1 MTKRAINF
9 IVLTFGLS
17 WILAIVFKLLGG
29 RWNTELAL
37 IIAVIYMFCPLISVL
52 ILEKFFYHNQVK
64 ETCGINFG
72 INIWFVIGWI
82 LPLFV
87 SFASIPVAKLFPN
100 VEISYSME
108 TFFDRLKDTLSSQQL
123 EQLKQQIESSPIGF
137 ITFGVIQSLFAG
149 ATINAVAAFGEE
161 IGWRGFLYNELNKKF
176 NFWQTAVITGFIWGL
191 WHMALILQGHNYPK
205 YPVLGSIWMIIF
217 CILYSPIFNFI
228 RKKSGSVIAT
238 SILHG
243 TLNTTFGFSILFLKG
258 GNELIVGVLGISGFV
273 VLAII
278 NIILFLLPKEILEK

>member
-17 WILAIVFKLLGG
+17 WVLAIGFKLLGG
-29 RWNTELAL
+29 EWNTELAL

-52 ILEKFFYHNQVK
+52 ILEKFFYHNQIK

-108 TFFDRLKDTLSSQQL
+108 TLFDRLKDTLSSQQL
-123 EQLKQQIESSPIGF
+123 EQLKQQIESSPISF

-176 NFWQTAVITGFIWGL
+176 NFWQTALITGFIWGL
-191 WHMALILQGHNYPK
+191 WHMPLILQGHNYPK

-217 CILYSPIFNFI
+217 CVLYSPIFNFI

-243 TLNTTFGFSILFLKG
+243 TINATFGFSILFLKG
-258 GNELIVGVLGISGFV
+258 GNELIVGVLGVSGFI

-278 NIILFLLPKEILEK
+278 DTILLLLPKEVLEG

>member
-17 WILAIVFKLLGG
+17 WILAIGFKLLGG
-29 RWNTELAL
+29 EWNTELAL

-52 ILEKFFYHNQVK
+52 ILEKFFYHNQIK
-64 ETCGINFG
+64 ETCGINFKL
-72 INIWFVIGWI
+72 NIWFVVGWM
-82 LPLFV
+82 LPLII
-87 SFASIPVAKLFPN
+87 SFASIPIAKLFPN

-108 TFFDRLKDTLSSQQL
+108 TLFDRLKDTLSSQQL
-123 EQLKQQIESSPIGF
+123 EQLKQQIESSPISF

-191 WHMALILQGHNYPK
+191 WHMPLILQGHNYPK

-217 CILYSPIFNFI
+217 CVLYSPIFNFI

-243 TLNTTFGFSILFLKG
+243 TINATFGFSILFLKG
-258 GNELIVGVLGISGFV
+258 GNELIVGVLGVSGFI

-278 NIILFLLPKEILEK
+278 DTILLLLPKEVLEE

>member
-17 WILAIVFKLLGG
+17 WVLAIGFKLLGG
-29 RWNTELAL
+29 EWNTELAL

-52 ILEKFFYHNQVK
+52 ILEKFFYHNQIK
-64 ETCGINFG
+64 ETCGINFKL
-72 INIWFVIGWI
+72 NIWFVVGWM
-82 LPLFV
+82 LPLII
-87 SFASIPVAKLFPN
+87 SFASIPIAKLFPN

-108 TFFDRLKDTLSSQQL
+108 TLFDRLKDTLSSQQL
-123 EQLKQQIESSPIGF
+123 EQLKQQIESSPISF

-176 NFWQTAVITGFIWGL
+176 NFWQTALITGFIWGL
-191 WHMALILQGHNYPK
+191 WHMPLILQGHNYPK

-217 CILYSPIFNFI
+217 CVLYSPIFNFI

-243 TLNTTFGFSILFLKG
+243 TINATFGFSILFLKG
-258 GNELIVGVLGISGFV
+258 GNELIVGVLGVSGFI

-278 NIILFLLPKEILEK
+278 DTILLLLPKEVLEG

>member
-17 WILAIVFKLLGG
+17 WILAIGFKLLGG
-29 RWNTELAL
+29 EWNTELAL

-52 ILEKFFYHNQVK
+52 ILEKFFYHNQIK
-64 ETCGINFG
+64 ETCGINFKL
-72 INIWFVIGWI
+72 NIWFVVGWM
-82 LPLFV
+82 LPLII
-87 SFASIPVAKLFPN
+87 SFASIPIAKLFPN

-108 TFFDRLKDTLSSQQL
+108 TLFDRLKDTLSSQKL
-123 EQLKQQIESSPIGF
+123 EQLKQQIESSPISF

-191 WHMALILQGHNYPK
+191 WHMPLILQGHNYPK

-217 CILYSPIFNFI
+217 CVLYSPIFNFI

-243 TLNTTFGFSILFLKG
+243 TINATFGFSILFLKG
-258 GNELIVGVLGISGFV
+258 GNELIVGVLGVSGFI

-278 NIILFLLPKEILEK
+278 DTILLLLPKEVLEE